1 MKIHLN
7 SLNAGPN
14 NVADILN
21 NFIKLNKIILKSL
34 EIEKK
39 KKKETIST
47 FLSLKR
53 IDLGIKIIKFWRKLI
68 ISKIDDTLMDL
79 IIPVFYLLFNII
91 ENILKSIVFILNPQ
105 QNWELLLKDLGSKK
119 DDLPSVLGKG
129 KVQKHESCSQRRL
142 GCQV

>member
-14 NVADILN
+14 NVAYILN
-21 NFIKLNKIILKSL
+21 NFIKLNKIILKTL
-34 EIEKK
+34 EAEKK
-39 KKKETIST
+39 TQKTIST

-79 IIPVFYLLFNII
+79 IIPVFYLLLTII
-91 ENILKSIVFILNPQ
+91 ENILKSVLFSFLTLTRTENCCWRIL
-105 QNWELLLKDLGSKK
+105 EARKMIY
-119 DDLPSVLGKG
+119 LPSLERKG
-129 KVQKHESCSQRRL
+129 CRNMSHTAR
-142 GCQV
+142 GD